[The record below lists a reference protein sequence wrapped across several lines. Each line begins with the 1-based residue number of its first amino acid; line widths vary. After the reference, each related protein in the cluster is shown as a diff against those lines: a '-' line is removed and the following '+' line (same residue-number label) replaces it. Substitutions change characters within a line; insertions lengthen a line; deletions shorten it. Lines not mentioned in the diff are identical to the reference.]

1 MLKKSISYVLL
12 LSWAAV
18 SISVVKIYRLSRW
31 LFPTWRDW
39 LDLFLSFSLVG
50 IFIILTGFVMAALS

>member
-1 MLKKSISYVLL
+1 MKKFISYILL
-12 LSWAAV
+12 ISWTVV
-18 SISVVKIYRLSRW
+18 SISVVKVYHFSRW

-39 LDLFLSFSLVG
+39 LDLFLSLSLVG